1 MQQMNELN
9 EMNESLTHQL
19 ESSNTNDQQTIFLR
33 ERLSEEERKNLQLQQ
48 FVQQLQ
54 QQKSSLIN
62 QLSINSNSNNFL
74 NGELNLSLNNNSI
87 NNDSKSFTTNNNTLL
102 MEAKDSRMKQ
112 LENQVNQLQEELNAT
127 KNSINRNHLSNES
140 YDITSS
146 IHVSPQQHQ
155 QSNHLSPASSNSSQL
170 EQLRANE
177 KFFKEKVI
185 YSKIFCLDYC
195 LRF

>member
-1 MQQMNELN
+1 MNELN

-62 QLSINSNSNNFL
+62 QLSINSNNFL
-74 NGELNLSLNNNSI
+74 NGELNLSLNNNNNNNI

-155 QSNHLSPASSNSSQL
+155 QSNHLSPASSTSSQL

-185 YSKIFCLDYC
+185 YCLK
-195 LRF
+195 F

>member
-19 ESSNTNDQQTIFLR
+19 ESSNTSDQQTIFLR

-74 NGELNLSLNNNSI
+74 NGELNLSLNNNNI
-87 NNDSKSFTTNNNTLL
+87 NNDSKSFTTNNNNLL

-155 QSNHLSPASSNSSQL
+155 QSNHLSPASSTSSQL

-185 YSKIFCLDYC
+185 YLKIFRLDYC
-195 LRF
+195 LEF